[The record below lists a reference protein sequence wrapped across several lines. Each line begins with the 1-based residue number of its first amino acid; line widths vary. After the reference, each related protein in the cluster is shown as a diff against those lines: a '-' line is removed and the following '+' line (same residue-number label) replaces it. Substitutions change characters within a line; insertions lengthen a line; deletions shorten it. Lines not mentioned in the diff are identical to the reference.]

1 METSIFW
8 ANEGVGDGPLIGYS
22 QDELTKWQRMLH
34 NQNPATEGVALN
46 YLGGLLVITPG
57 AVTLRVASGGGV
69 AYGFPYRSTGDID
82 HTLVNPTLGATG
94 WRVVLRTDWEAR
106 TVRSALLQAADGVAT
121 IPTLTQTADTVWEIA
136 LSQGTVD
143 NFGAVTIDADER
155 TSLGSGGR
163 WVVNTANIAD
173 DAVTSDKTANRT
185 RKLFIPATGMYHTAV
200 LEANGVSRVYTAG
213 WKTGDAVL
221 RAIVGNAIIP
231 NDFVSGAIVQAVVTY
246 VQANGNYYM
255 QASADYGSVGENWN
269 THTAAFAG
277 VAVPLVADHPTLIA
291 SMTLVDAVVGDYI
304 HLWLEHDSTQGTD
317 TGTGC
322 FVSGWLLTYTASG

>member
-1 METSIFW
+1 VENSIFW

-34 NQNPATEGVALN
+34 NQDPTTEGVALN
-46 YLGGLLVITPG
+46 YLGGLLVTTPG
-57 AVTLRVASGGGV
+57 ADTLRVASGGGV
-69 AYGFPYRSTGDID
+69 VYGFPYRSTGDID

-106 TVRSALLQAADGVAT
+106 TVRSALLQSADGVAT
-121 IPTLTQTADTVWEIA
+121 IPTLTQTADSVWEIA

-213 WKTGDAVL
+213 WRMGDAVL

-231 NDFVSGAIVQAVVTY
+231 NDFASGAVVEAIVSYGQAT
-246 VQANGNYYM
+246 GNYYM
-255 QASADYGSVGENWN
+255 QASTDYGSVGENWN
-269 THTAAFAG
+269 THSAAFAG
-277 VAVPLVADHPTLIA
+277 VLVPLTINELTPIA
-291 SMTLVDAVVGDYI
+291 SMTLTDAVVGDYV
-304 HLWLEHDSTQGTD
+304 HLWLEHDSTQAGN
-317 TGTGC
+317 TGTVC
-322 FVSGWLLTYTASG
+322 YLAGWTLTYTASG